1 MSNLK
6 QITVMIPSYKPD
18 EKLLGLAKELLQ
30 EDFFEILIVDDG
42 GGAPYAH
49 IFEELKAMGCRVV
62 THAINMGKGRA
73 LKTGFND
80 LLARRC
86 PIHGVVTA
94 DADGQHLVKDIK
106 SVAEATLRSD
116 NTIVLGKRVFVGK
129 VPAKSR
135 FGNTI
140 TRNVFNFVSGQKI
153 FDTQTGL
160 RGFPMSTL
168 PALLAL
174 SGERYEY
181 EMNMLLEASN
191 LGLKLSEVE
200 IETVY
205 YNGNSGSHFN
215 AVKDSWRI
223 YRLIIMFG
231 GSSLISFL
239 IDYALYAL
247 FVTLIPMQHNT
258 WLTNVVLATI
268 SARVISSVVNFL
280 INRNVIFAKGKKQ
293 NLRRHLIGYYVLAA
307 CILVINTLLVNWFV
321 SLGVNEY
328 LAKLPVEVILFFV
341 SFIFQKRVVFK

>member
-1 MSNLK
+1 MESLK
-6 QITVMIPSYKPD
+6 QIAVLIPAYKPD
-18 EKLLGLAKELLQ
+18 ERLLSLAEELLKQ
-30 EDFFEILIVDDG
+30 DFFEVLIIDDG
-42 GGAPYAH
+42 SGAPYAH
-49 IFEELKAMGCRVV
+49 IFAKLESMGCRVA

-73 LKTGFND
+73 LKNGIND
-80 LLARRC
+80 LLARACEIR
-86 PIHGVVTA
+86 GVVTA
-94 DADGQHLVKDIK
+94 DADGQHLVKDIRRV
-106 SVAEATLRSD
+106 SEALLKSD
-116 NTIVLGKRVFVGK
+116 NTIVLGKRRFVGK
-129 VPAKSR
+129 VPLKSR
-135 FGNTI
+135 FGNAI

-160 RGFPMSTL
+160 RGLPAAAL

-174 SGERYEY
+174 GGERYEY
-181 EMNMLLEASN
+181 EMNMLLEASS

-215 AVKDSWRI
+215 TVKDSWRI

-247 FVTLIPMQHNT
+247 FVTLIPMQRSE
-258 WLTNVVLATI
+258 WLTNVVIATI
-268 SARVISSVVNFL
+268 AARIISSAVNFL

-293 NLRRHLIGYYVLAA
+293 NLRRHLVGYYLLAA
-307 CILVINTLLVNWFV
+307 CILVVNSILITWFV

-328 LAKLPVEVILFFV
+328 LAKLPVEAIMFFV
-341 SFIFQKRVVFK
+341 SFLMQKRVVFK